1 MATTLYT
8 NDNQGNLI
16 TVSIETKRV
25 QAYLANGYV
34 CDPSE
39 LGKKSEVEKADYA
52 DKVIKIANDSASDI
66 REAAKDAGI
75 RNWHNKKLA
84 TLKSELGYD
93 ED

>member
-8 NDNQGNLI
+8 NDEQGNLI

-39 LGKKSEVEKADYA
+39 LVAPSKAKAD
-52 DKVIKIANDSASDI
+52 KNSTGKLSVEEI
-66 REAAKDAGI
+66 REAGKQAGI